1 MKRKQLD
8 LKITE
13 LAAKRQ
19 WLDILDT
26 LLRDSRVLSEAMWD
40 LRRMRYTV
48 DLERIGYGSHTVW
61 QAQERILEY
70 PTVTCRLVISPVVS
84 CVDGRDV
91 AEVDGHGEVLE
102 ALQLRDR
109 RELALVSNYGTTRL
123 QLGSDPS
130 LEIRD
135 LGQPNHERVICDY
148 GDPGLDMQR
157 AEELLRSRT
166 L

>member
-1 MKRKQLD
+1 MNKKLD

-13 LAAKRQ
+13 LAAKRR
-19 WLDILDT
+19 WLDLLDT
-26 LLRDSRVLSEAMWD
+26 LLRDSRVLDEAAWD

-48 DLERIGYGSHTVW
+48 DLERIGYGAHTVFHTS
-61 QAQERILEY
+61 ERIFEY
-70 PTVTCRLVISPVVS
+70 PTITCRLIISPVVS

-123 QLGSDPS
+123 QLGPDPC

-135 LGQPNHERVICDY
+135 LGPPNHERVICDY
-148 GDPGLDMQR
+148 GDPGVDLNR
-157 AEELLRSRT
+157 AGELLAARN